1 MALLALPILLILQTP
16 AQQVPKATIEGVV
29 MRVGTNEPVARA
41 RVSVTKLAGP
51 GAAPAQ
57 FNPSAIPPVM
67 TDSQGRFMI
76 PDLEPGSYQLNA
88 ARNGFARQ
96 MYGERSPGRGGAPLN
111 VVAGQSLKD
120 IVFRLTPA
128 GTVIGRVSD
137 ASGDLVA
144 GVLVQLLQSRYDI
157 DGKHTFQTVSAARTN
172 DRGEYRL
179 YWITPGRYFLN
190 AGPGRSPFEFNP

>member
-67 TDSQGRFMI
+67 TDSQGRFI
-76 PDLEPGSYQLNA
+76 IADLEPGSYQLSA
-88 ARNGFARQ
+88 ARNGF
-96 MYGERSPGRGGAPLN
+96 ELWP
-111 VVAGQSLKD
+111 
-120 IVFRLTPA
+120 
-128 GTVIGRVSD
+128 GRVSVP
-137 ASGDLVA
+137 ANLTTA
-144 GVLVQLLQSRYDI
+144 TI
-157 DGKHTFQTVSAARTN
+157 DGATFSPTDDTN
-172 DRGEYRL
+172 RELRIDGDWAYASIR
-179 YWITPGRYFLN
+179 P
-190 AGPGRSPFEFNP
+190 